1 MNRTIGLRARL
12 LLTTV
17 PLVLVATTL
26 LALYLLQVARDLYL
40 DGTEQQLLGQARLV
54 AVMAA
59 DSWDDPAAP
68 NRLAKSL
75 AQEAG
80 SRVTIIRADGTVLGD
95 SEADP
100 AQMENHAGRPEVSA
114 VLTSHD

>member
-1 MNRTIGLRARL
+1 MSRTIGLRSRL

-40 DGTEQQLLGQARLV
+40 DGTERQLLGQARLV

-59 DSWDDPAAP
+59 GAWDEPAALD
-68 NRLAKSL
+68 RQAKSL
-75 AQEAG
+75 AVDAG
-80 SRVTIIRADGTVLGD
+80 NRITIIRADGTVLGD

-100 AQMENHAGRPEVSA
+100 ALMENHA
-114 VLTSHD
+114 